1 MNTDNS
7 KPKLANEIP
16 VAPSP
21 VPGPATVQPA
31 NSDTSIDGIKTMRQV
46 ESNNYKKSLAPSP
59 VGQVKEPLKKRTKAK
74 LTGKTILFGLVSL
87 VALLF
92 FCAVISIYTNFDSAF
107 SDLKLEGKV
116 LSSVTNEP
124 INGATIFVDDELSY
138 TTKED
143 GKYKITG
150 LKQGKVKLRVE
161 ANGFRT
167 QEVELG
173 LGNTF
178 FSYTTNKDFLLEPSS
193 KSTLTGSFIGAS
205 TDHDFTDDTL
215 EINGKSYTIAKN
227 GTFTAADVTDGTAK
241 LVYKSIAYKDIQKT
255 IQINSSAFNLD
266 PLNLEPSGDITGEM
280 ISFIREDK
288 VLDANVTVESVSS
301 NQISISEDGLLTV
314 SDLEIGKTYKLRIE
328 ASNYETRDY
337 EIKIVQGENKLFNL
351 SLAENGT
358 AYYLKFREE
367 GKEYNIYSSDYD
379 GIDEKQLTNDPKLEP
394 FNLYLDTDE
403 NKLYFQT
410 QKDSVQSTIRDR
422 VGIVYTLDLSN
433 NSLNKVTTSTT
444 NLGNVVPNF
453 KAKKAINLTKGSD
466 SKSRVLQIMNLDGS
480 NRTDLKTLSNGTIDN
495 IFFSE
500 KGDIVYFVEK
510 DIANNKYGLYYL
522 TISDKSVKPVTNDEE
537 IAVLDISPDGTKV
550 LFTSKNKTTS
560 FKDLQIFNTAT
571 KDLKSLKQNYSG
583 FQYQFVEGSNDTV
596 LFFDKKG
603 GIDNIFTLNV
613 DSLVEK
619 QITELRDIDKITN
632 IYQQNN
638 LLYYITQRGLN
649 ILDLTQPKTG
659 KILKEGVFSS
669 I

>member
-1 MNTDNS
+1 MHYS
-7 KPKLANEIP
+7 
-16 VAPSP
+16 
-21 VPGPATVQPA
+21 
-31 NSDTSIDGIKTMRQV
+31 
-46 ESNNYKKSLAPSP
+46 
-59 VGQVKEPLKKRTKAK
+59 
-74 LTGKTILFGLVSL
+74 
-87 VALLF
+87 F

-116 LSSVTNEP
+116 LNSVSNEP
-124 INGATIFVDDELSY
+124 INGVNIFVNDELNY

-161 ANGFRT
+161 AGGFRT
-167 QEVELG
+167 QEVEVG

-205 TDHDFTDDTL
+205 TDHDFTDDIL
-215 EINGKSYTIAKN
+215 EINGKSYPIAKN
-227 GTFTAADVTDGTAK
+227 GTFTAAEVTDGAAK

-255 IQINSSAFNLD
+255 VQINSSAFSLD
-266 PLNLEPSGDITGEM
+266 PISLEPAGDITGEM
-280 ISFIREDK
+280 VSFIREDK

-328 ASNYETRDY
+328 ATNYETRDY

-394 FNLYLDTDE
+394 FNLYLDKEE

-410 QKDSVQSTIRDR
+410 QKDRVQSTIRDQA
-422 VGIVYTLDLSN
+422 GLIYTLDLSN

-444 NLGNVVPNF
+444 NLGTVVPNF
-453 KAKKAINLTKGSD
+453 KAKKAINLTKGPD
-466 SKSRVLQIMNLDGS
+466 SKSRVLQIMNFDGS

-495 IFFSE
+495 IFFSD

-522 TISDKSVKPVTNDEE
+522 AVSDKSVKPVTSDEE
-537 IAVLDISPDGTKV
+537 IAVLDISLDGTKV

-560 FKDLQIFNTAT
+560 FKDLQIFNTVT

-613 DSLVEK
+613 ENLAEE
-619 QITELRDIDKITN
+619 QITNLRDIDKLNN

>member
-1 MNTDNS
+1 MNIDNS

-16 VAPSP
+16 VAPNPVRTSLP
-21 VPGPATVQPA
+21 VPVSST
-31 NSDTSIDGIKTMRQV
+31 NSDIDGIKTMREV
-46 ESNNYKKSLAPSP
+46 ERSNYKKSLEPSP
-59 VGQVKEPLKKRTKAK
+59 VGQIKEPLRGNTKLRLSGKK
-74 LTGKTILFGLVSL
+74 IVFGFASL

-92 FCAVISIYTNFDSAF
+92 LCALVAIYTNFDSTF
-107 SDLKLEGKV
+107 SDLKLEGEI
-116 LSSVTNEP
+116 LNATSSEP
-124 INGATIFVDDELSY
+124 INGAEIFVNEELQY

-150 LKQGKVKLRVE
+150 LEQGKVKLKVA
-161 ANGFRT
+161 ANGYRT
-167 QEVELG
+167 QEVEVG
-173 LGNTF
+173 MGNTF

-205 TDHDFTDDTL
+205 SDHDFTDDIL
-215 EINGKSYTIAKN
+215 EINGKSYPIAKN
-227 GTFTAADVTDGTAK
+227 GTFSASDVTDGLVK
-241 LVYKSIAYKDIQKT
+241 LVYKSLAYKDISQT
-255 IQINSSAFNLD
+255 IQVNSSAFNMDPISLD
-266 PLNLEPSGDITGEM
+266 PAGDITGDM

-288 VLDANVTVESVSS
+288 VLNAVVTVESVSS
-301 NQISISEDGLLTV
+301 NQISTSEEGLLKVT
-314 SDLEIGKTYKLRIE
+314 DLEIGKTYKLRIE
-328 ASNYETRDY
+328 ATGYETRDY

-351 SLAENGT
+351 SLAESGT
-358 AYYLKFREE
+358 AYYFKFREE

-379 GIDEKQLTNDPKLEP
+379 GIDEKQLTNDPLLEP
-394 FNLYLDTDE
+394 FNLYLNKDE
-403 NKLYFQT
+403 NKIYFQT
-410 QKDSVQSTIRDR
+410 QKDRVQSTIRDQA
-422 VGIVYTLDLSN
+422 GLIYTLDLAN

-444 NLGNVVPNF
+444 NLGNIVPNF

-480 NRTDLKTLSNGTIDN
+480 NRTDLKTLANGTIDN
-495 IFFSE
+495 IFFSDS
-500 KGDIVYFVEK
+500 GAIVYFVEN
-510 DIANNKYGLYYL
+510 DIGKGKYGLYYL
-522 TISDKSVKPVTNDEE
+522 NVSDKAIKPVTTDEE

-550 LFTSKNKTTS
+550 LFTSKNKTTD
-560 FKDLQIFNTAT
+560 FKDLQLFNTAT
-571 KDLKSLKQNYSG
+571 NDLKSLKPNYSG

-603 GIDNIFTLNV
+603 GVDNIFTMNV
-613 DSLVEK
+613 DSLAEK
-619 QITELRDIDKITN
+619 QITDLRDIDKITN